1 MNAIVN
7 VLCYKWKTL
16 SNGEHPLMLRVCKD
30 GKRKYVSLKV
40 SVKSEHWDFKKNKP
54 KRGCPNKEG
63 LEKLIS
69 QHINSYSQE
78 IIDLAV
84 EGKDYTTTTLIEK
97 VTDAKSL
104 KTVNNLFQ
112 DYICSLMQEGRVGY
126 ALSVKQVYNSLL
138 DYRGHLDFYLT
149 EVDVAWLKSYEVWLR
164 SKGLADN
171 TIGIRFRT
179 LRVVYNFALMNG
191 FVKPELYPFKKY
203 KVSKLHQAT
212 AKRAISK
219 EQVMLL
225 VNYDNSHSR
234 LYKRLA
240 VDMLIFSYLMGG
252 INFVD
257 MCMLTKDNIEDGRLI
272 YVRKKTKKLIKL
284 PLQERATQIIDTYN
298 DCKRK
303 YLFPILGDKART
315 PIQTKDRIYDV
326 LSNINRHLKK
336 IGEEYGFELKITTY
350 VARHTQAT
358 VMKRAGV
365 STSVISEL
373 MGHSSERVTQY
384 YLDSF
389 GNKQVDDAMKNLL

>member
-1 MNAIVN
+1 MNATVN
-7 VLCYKWKTL
+7 VVCYKWKTL

-30 GKRKYVSLKV
+30 GNRRYVSLKV
-40 SVKSEHWDFKKNKP
+40 SVKSEHWDFEKNKP
-54 KRGCPNKEG
+54 KRGCPNKER

-69 QHINSYSQE
+69 EHIHKYSHE
-78 IIDLAV
+78 IIGLTV
-84 EGKDYTTTTLIEK
+84 EGKDYTTNSLIEK
-97 VTDAKSL
+97 VTDV
-104 KTVNNLFQ
+104 KTSKTLDALFQ

-138 DYRGHLDFYLT
+138 EYRGHLDFYLA

-191 FVKPELYPFKKY
+191 LVKPELYPFKKY
-203 KVSKLHQAT
+203 KVSKLHQDT

-219 EQVMLL
+219 EQVMLI
-225 VNYDNSHSR
+225 VNYDTSHSR

-240 VDMLIFSYLMGG
+240 VDMFVFSYLMGG

-284 PLQERATQIIDTYN
+284 PLQERAIQIIDTYS

-303 YLFPILGDKART
+303 YLFPVLGDKART
-315 PIQTKDRIYDV
+315 LIQTKDRIYDV

-389 GNKQVDDAMKNLL
+389 GNEQMDDAMKNLL

>member
-1 MNAIVN
+1 MNATVN
-7 VLCYKWKTL
+7 VVCYKWKTL

-30 GKRKYVSLKV
+30 GNRRYVSLKV
-40 SVKSEHWDFKKNKP
+40 SVKSEYWDFEKSKP
-54 KRGCPNKEG
+54 KRNCPNRER

-69 QHINSYSQE
+69 EHIHKYSHE
-78 IIDLAV
+78 IIGLTV
-84 EGKDYTTTTLIEK
+84 EGKDYTTTSLIEK
-97 VTDAKSL
+97 VTDV
-104 KTVNNLFQ
+104 KTSKTLDALFQ

-138 DYRGHLDFYLT
+138 EYRGHLDFYLA
-149 EVDVAWLKSYEVWLR
+149 ELDVAWLKSYEVWLR

-191 FVKPELYPFKKY
+191 LVKPELYPFKKY
-203 KVSKLHQAT
+203 KVSKLHQDT

-219 EQVMLL
+219 EQVMLI
-225 VNYDNSHSR
+225 VNYDTSHSR

-240 VDMLIFSYLMGG
+240 VDMFVFSYLMGG

-284 PLQERATQIIDTYN
+284 PLQERAIQIIDTYS

-303 YLFPILGDKART
+303 YLFPVLGDKART
-315 PIQTKDRIYDV
+315 LIQTKDRIYDV

-389 GNKQVDDAMKNLL
+389 GNEQMDDAMKNLL

>member
-1 MNAIVN
+1 MNATVN
-7 VLCYKWKTL
+7 VVCYKWKTL

-30 GKRKYVSLKV
+30 GNRRYVSLKV
-40 SVKSEHWDFKKNKP
+40 SVKSEHWDFEKNKP
-54 KRGCPNKEG
+54 KRGCPNKER

-69 QHINSYSQE
+69 EHIHKYSHE
-78 IIDLAV
+78 IIGLTV
-84 EGKDYTTTTLIEK
+84 EGKDYTTTSLIEK
-97 VTDAKSL
+97 VTDVRASQTL
-104 KTVNNLFQ
+104 NDLFK

-149 EVDVAWLKSYEVWLR
+149 EIDVAWLKSYEVWLR

-191 FVKPELYPFKKY
+191 LVKSELYPFKKY

-219 EQVMLL
+219 EQVMLI
-225 VNYDNSHSR
+225 VNYDTSHSR

-240 VDMLIFSYLMGG
+240 VDMFIFSYLMGG

-284 PLQERATQIIDTYN
+284 PLQERAIQIIDTYN

-303 YLFPILGDKART
+303 YLFPVLGDKTRT

-336 IGEEYGFELKITTY
+336 IGDEYGFELKITTY

-389 GNKQVDDAMKNLL
+389 GNEQVDDAMKNLL